1 MKDQQV
7 DEIAA
12 ALQRFRSSLGAAIAA
27 YHASPTAEAYEALD
41 HEADALIDVLGDEVL
56 DVFDGEAH
64 G

>member
-12 ALQRFRSSLGAAIAA
+12 ALQRFRSSLVAAIAT
-27 YHASPTAEAYEALD
+27 YSTNPTAEAFEAMD
-41 HEADALIDVLGDEVL
+41 HETDALIDVLGDEVL